1 MVRRLLLGLVKGLL
15 IGGIFAV
22 ALIQVLGVPVFG
34 AFLAYTAAVLVGAI
48 TGLFA
53 GKPFWAKDA
62 RIEVILK
69 AVVGAA
75 IAAASMFAL
84 RKWVTAEI
92 DLSAVGAGA
101 GAVGGLPALSLPL
114 ISTFLAVVFELDN
127 TTEVPATDARAAIAP
142 PKQRVPGAEQ
152 DLAELEEDELNPVD
166 YSESRRKR

>member
-69 AVVGAA
+69 AVV
-75 IAAASMFAL
+75 AAASMFAL